1 MSKVISWF
9 DGILILIEL
18 KLELKDFWG
27 GSDNAGWGRL
37 DEKEIEVEANFHGTR
52 KRRLLLFVL
61 SWQRNNGRSLFIVFV
76 LFLFI
81 FLNKKIVQ
89 TVDDL
94 LRSGEKH
101 RIGSIIG
108 RWCSSR
114 NVADVI
120 R

>member
-1 MSKVISWF
+1 M
-9 DGILILIEL
+9 

-81 FLNKKIVQ
+81 FLKQKKLYE
-89 TVDDL
+89 L
-94 LRSGEKH
+94 LMIFYEAARN
-101 RIGSIIG
+101 IGSAQL
-108 RWCSSR
+108 SA
-114 NVADVI
+114 VDVPVETLPM
-120 R
+120 